1 MVEEKK
7 EKSMEQPEEQFNIQE
22 ILFRCLVHW
31 PWFVFSVIV
40 CIACAWGYLRLTT
53 PVYNISATVLI
64 KDDKKGGS
72 AGMLSGLESLGL
84 DGMISSSQNID
95 NEIEV
100 LRSKTIVKEVV
111 EDLGLYISYTDKDE
125 FPSRNMYK
133 TSPVQVSLTPQEA
146 DLLEKPMIVEMALQP
161 QGSLDVNVKIGD
173 DEYQKH
179 FEKLPAVFPTDKG
192 TLAFFLTPDSI
203 SSSKRILEETIASEK
218 TTRNITATIN
228 KPLAVAKGYCKN
240 MTIEPTSKTTS
251 VAVIS
256 LKNSNV
262 QRGKDFINK
271 LLEMYNIN
279 TNNDKNEV
287 AQKTAEFINDRIA
300 IINEELGSTEEKLE
314 NFKRQSGLM
323 NMSDAQ
329 VYVQES
335 SEYEKKRSEIGT
347 QFSLME
353 YLKDYVNNPSH
364 QDDVIPANIG
374 VTDVTLSALINKYN
388 ELVLQRNRLLRSS
401 PATNPVI
408 VKLNNNLTA
417 MRANITST
425 INTVYNGLMI
435 SKQDVDRQMKKYT
448 NRVNS
453 APTQERTFTNIS
465 RQQELKSSLY
475 LLLLKKR
482 EENSIALAATADK
495 AKVIDSAVISGP
507 ISPNYSLMRS
517 LSIAVGL
524 LLPIIVITL
533 INFFRYRIE
542 GHSDVEKLTRVPI
555 LCDIPLER
563 DMRKTKSSLIVQEG
577 ENANSLMTEVFCN
590 LRTNLQFLLGKAD
603 HNVILV
609 TSTISGEGKT
619 FVATN
624 LAVSLSLLDKRVVV
638 VGLDIRRPKLLE
650 CFGFSHEE
658 MKAKKGIT
666 NYLSSSNV
674 DLHSLLIPI
683 KDNSN
688 LYILPA
694 GTIPPN
700 PAELIARPALDEAIK
715 CLAEEFDYVILD
727 SAPVGLVSDAL
738 IANRLADATLYICRA
753 DYSHKNDFELI
764 NDLKKKQKL
773 PEMAIVVNGINMKKK
788 KYGYYY
794 GYGKRDYNGYYSK
807 GK

>member
-1 MVEEKK
+1 MKLLTEELDGVVDNSNELKRVLLDYLSYWK
-7 EKSMEQPEEQFNIQE
+7 
-22 ILFRCLVHW
+22 
-31 PWFVFSVIV
+31 WFVLSVLFCV
-40 CIACAWGYLRLTT
+40 AGVWGYLHYTT
-53 PVYNISATVLI
+53 PVYRVSTTIMINDEVQNGNNEAMMALTDIGYLSSTKNIGSEMELLRSRTIVEQVVKEMKLYTTYQIEENFITRELYSNSPVCVDMKLEDLEKLNYGFSFDIIQESDKVLQIFGTIAGKDITQRISQLPTIIETPLGELTIALRPDTPPIYGHNITVIIIPPLQTAIAYSSGLRLTASELSSSIITVSRNSTLPQRDRIFLDKLI
-64 KDDKKGGS
+64 EAYNKDANDDKKRV
-72 AGMLSGLESLGL
+72 A
-84 DGMISSSQNID
+84 
-95 NEIEV
+95 
-100 LRSKTIVKEVV
+100 
-111 EDLGLYISYTDKDE
+111 
-125 FPSRNMYK
+125 
-133 TSPVQVSLTPQEA
+133 
-146 DLLEKPMIVEMALQP
+146 
-161 QGSLDVNVKIGD
+161 
-173 DEYQKH
+173 
-179 FEKLPAVFPTDKG
+179 
-192 TLAFFLTPDSI
+192 
-203 SSSKRILEETIASEK
+203 
-218 TTRNITATIN
+218 TR
-228 KPLAVAKGYCKN
+228 
-240 MTIEPTSKTTS
+240 
-251 VAVIS
+251 
-256 LKNSNV
+256 
-262 QRGKDFINK
+262 
-271 LLEMYNIN
+271 
-279 TNNDKNEV
+279 
-287 AQKTAEFINDRIA
+287 TAEFINDRIA

-335 SEYEKKRSEIGT
+335 SEYEKKRSEIIT

-364 QDDVIPANIG
+364 QDDVIPTNIG

-417 MRANITST
+417 MRTNITST
-425 INTVYNGLMI
+425 INTIYNGLMI
-435 SKQDVDRQMKKYT
+435 SKQDVDRQMRKYT
-448 NRVNS
+448 SRVNS

-507 ISPNYSLMRS
+507 ISPDYSLMRS
-517 LSIAVGL
+517 LSVAIGL

-555 LCDIPLER
+555 LCDIPLEHNMKKKR
-563 DMRKTKSSLIVQEG
+563 TSLIVQKG
-577 ENANSLMTEVFCN
+577 ENTNSLMTEVFCS
-590 LRTNLQFLLGKAD
+590 LRTNLQFLLGKAN

-609 TSTISGEGKT
+609 TSTISSEGKT

-650 CFGFSHEE
+650 CFGFSYEE
-658 MKAKKGIT
+658 IKVTKGIT
-666 NYLSSSNV
+666 NYLSNNDI
-674 DLHSLLIPI
+674 DLHTLLIPI
-683 KDNSN
+683 KNNSN

-700 PAELIARPALDEAIK
+700 PAELIARPVLDEAIK

-738 IANRLADATLYICRA
+738 IASRLADVTLYICRA

>member
-1 MVEEKK
+1 M
-7 EKSMEQPEEQFNIQE
+7 
-22 ILFRCLVHW
+22 
-31 PWFVFSVIV
+31 
-40 CIACAWGYLRLTT
+40 
-53 PVYNISATVLI
+53 
-64 KDDKKGGS
+64 
-72 AGMLSGLESLGL
+72 
-84 DGMISSSQNID
+84 
-95 NEIEV
+95 
-100 LRSKTIVKEVV
+100 
-111 EDLGLYISYTDKDE
+111 
-125 FPSRNMYK
+125 
-133 TSPVQVSLTPQEA
+133 
-146 DLLEKPMIVEMALQP
+146 
-161 QGSLDVNVKIGD
+161 
-173 DEYQKH
+173 
-179 FEKLPAVFPTDKG
+179 
-192 TLAFFLTPDSI
+192 
-203 SSSKRILEETIASEK
+203 
-218 TTRNITATIN
+218 
-228 KPLAVAKGYCKN
+228 
-240 MTIEPTSKTTS
+240 
-251 VAVIS
+251 
-256 LKNSNV
+256 
-262 QRGKDFINK
+262 
-271 LLEMYNIN
+271 
-279 TNNDKNEV
+279 
-287 AQKTAEFINDRIA
+287 
-300 IINEELGSTEEKLE
+300 
-314 NFKRQSGLM
+314 
-323 NMSDAQ
+323 
-329 VYVQES
+329 
-335 SEYEKKRSEIGT
+335 
-347 QFSLME
+347 
-353 YLKDYVNNPSH
+353 
-364 QDDVIPANIG
+364 
-374 VTDVTLSALINKYN
+374 
-388 ELVLQRNRLLRSS
+388 
-401 PATNPVI
+401 
-408 VKLNNNLTA
+408 
-417 MRANITST
+417 
-425 INTVYNGLMI
+425 
-435 SKQDVDRQMKKYT
+435 
-448 NRVNS
+448 
-453 APTQERTFTNIS
+453 
-465 RQQELKSSLY
+465 
-475 LLLLKKR
+475 
-482 EENSIALAATADK
+482 
-495 AKVIDSAVISGP
+495 
-507 ISPNYSLMRS
+507 
-517 LSIAVGL
+517 
-524 LLPIIVITL
+524 
-533 INFFRYRIE
+533 
-542 GHSDVEKLTRVPI
+542 EKLTRVPI

>member
-1 MVEEKK
+1 MRLLTEEELEGRIDNSNDLKRIFSDYLSYWK
-7 EKSMEQPEEQFNIQE
+7 WF
-22 ILFRCLVHW
+22 IL
-31 PWFVFSVIV
+31 SVV
-40 CIACAWGYLRLTT
+40 LCVAGVWVYLRYAT
-53 PVYNISATVLI
+53 PVYRVSTTIMINDEVQGGNNEAMMALTDIGYLSSTKNIGSEMELLRSRTIVEQVVKEMKLYITYQIEENFAMRELYFNSPVCVEMKPEDLEKLNYGFSFNVVQESDKILQVSGIVAGKDITKCISQLPTIIETPLGELTISLRPDVHPLYGQDITVTVMPTLQTAMSYSAGLGLTASELSNSIITVSKSTTFPQRDKVFLDKLI
-64 KDDKKGGS
+64 EAYNRDANDDKK
-72 AGMLSGLESLGL
+72 
-84 DGMISSSQNID
+84 
-95 NEIEV
+95 
-100 LRSKTIVKEVV
+100 R
-111 EDLGLYISYTDKDE
+111 
-125 FPSRNMYK
+125 
-133 TSPVQVSLTPQEA
+133 
-146 DLLEKPMIVEMALQP
+146 
-161 QGSLDVNVKIGD
+161 
-173 DEYQKH
+173 
-179 FEKLPAVFPTDKG
+179 
-192 TLAFFLTPDSI
+192 
-203 SSSKRILEETIASEK
+203 
-218 TTRNITATIN
+218 
-228 KPLAVAKGYCKN
+228 
-240 MTIEPTSKTTS
+240 
-251 VAVIS
+251 
-256 LKNSNV
+256 
-262 QRGKDFINK
+262 
-271 LLEMYNIN
+271 
-279 TNNDKNEV
+279 V

-563 DMRKTKSSLIVQEG
+563 DMRKNKSSLIVQEG

-715 CLAEEFDYVILD
+715 CLAKEFDYVILD

-738 IANRLADATLYICRA
+738 IASRLADATLYICRA

>member
-1 MVEEKK
+1 MRLLTEEELEGRIDNSNDLKR
-7 EKSMEQPEEQFNIQE
+7 
-22 ILFRCLVHW
+22 ILSDYLSYW
-31 PWFVFSVIV
+31 KWFILSVV
-40 CIACAWGYLRLTT
+40 LCMAGVWVYLRYAT
-53 PVYNISATVLI
+53 PVYRVSTTIMINDEVQGGNNEAMMALTDIGYLSSTKNIGSEMELLRSRTIVEQVVKEMKLYITYQIEENFAMRELYFNSPVCVEMKPEDLEKLNYGFSFNVVQESDKILQVSGIVAGKDITKRISQLPTIIETPLGELTISLRPDVHPLYGQDITVTVMPTLQTAMSYSAGLGLTASELSNSIITVSKSTTFPQRDKVFLDKLI
-64 KDDKKGGS
+64 EAYNRDANDDKK
-72 AGMLSGLESLGL
+72 
-84 DGMISSSQNID
+84 
-95 NEIEV
+95 
-100 LRSKTIVKEVV
+100 R
-111 EDLGLYISYTDKDE
+111 
-125 FPSRNMYK
+125 
-133 TSPVQVSLTPQEA
+133 
-146 DLLEKPMIVEMALQP
+146 
-161 QGSLDVNVKIGD
+161 
-173 DEYQKH
+173 
-179 FEKLPAVFPTDKG
+179 
-192 TLAFFLTPDSI
+192 
-203 SSSKRILEETIASEK
+203 
-218 TTRNITATIN
+218 
-228 KPLAVAKGYCKN
+228 
-240 MTIEPTSKTTS
+240 
-251 VAVIS
+251 
-256 LKNSNV
+256 
-262 QRGKDFINK
+262 
-271 LLEMYNIN
+271 
-279 TNNDKNEV
+279 V

-563 DMRKTKSSLIVQEG
+563 DMRKNKSSLIVQEG

-738 IANRLADATLYICRA
+738 IASRLADATLYICRA

>member
-1 MVEEKK
+1 MRLLTEEELEGRIDNSNDLKR
-7 EKSMEQPEEQFNIQE
+7 
-22 ILFRCLVHW
+22 ILSDYLSYW
-31 PWFVFSVIV
+31 KWFILSVV
-40 CIACAWGYLRLTT
+40 LCVAGVWVYLRYAT
-53 PVYNISATVLI
+53 PVYRVSITIMINDEVQGGNNEAMMALTDIGYLSSTKNIGSEMELLRSRTIVEQVVKEMKLYITYQIEENFAMRELYFNSPVCVEMKPEDLEKLNYGFSFNVVQESDKILQISGIVAGKDITKRISQLPTIIETPLGELTISLRPDAHPLYGQDITVTVMPPLQTAMSYSAGLGLTASELSNSIITVSKSTTFPQRDKVFLDKLI
-64 KDDKKGGS
+64 EAYNRDANDDKK
-72 AGMLSGLESLGL
+72 
-84 DGMISSSQNID
+84 
-95 NEIEV
+95 
-100 LRSKTIVKEVV
+100 R
-111 EDLGLYISYTDKDE
+111 
-125 FPSRNMYK
+125 
-133 TSPVQVSLTPQEA
+133 
-146 DLLEKPMIVEMALQP
+146 
-161 QGSLDVNVKIGD
+161 
-173 DEYQKH
+173 
-179 FEKLPAVFPTDKG
+179 
-192 TLAFFLTPDSI
+192 
-203 SSSKRILEETIASEK
+203 
-218 TTRNITATIN
+218 
-228 KPLAVAKGYCKN
+228 
-240 MTIEPTSKTTS
+240 
-251 VAVIS
+251 
-256 LKNSNV
+256 
-262 QRGKDFINK
+262 
-271 LLEMYNIN
+271 
-279 TNNDKNEV
+279 V

-507 ISPNYSLMRS
+507 ISPNYSLIRS

-555 LCDIPLER
+555 LCDIPLGR
-563 DMRKTKSSLIVQEG
+563 DIKKNKSSLIVQEG

-666 NYLSSSNV
+666 NYLSSSNI
-674 DLHSLLIPI
+674 DLHSLLISI

-727 SAPVGLVSDAL
+727 SAPVGLVSDTL
-738 IANRLADATLYICRA
+738 IASRLADATLYICRA

>member
-1 MVEEKK
+1 MRVLTEEELDGIVDNSNDLKR
-7 EKSMEQPEEQFNIQE
+7 
-22 ILFRCLVHW
+22 ILSDYLSYW
-31 PWFVFSVIV
+31 KWFILSVVLCVAGGWI
-40 CIACAWGYLRLTT
+40 YLRYAT
-53 PVYNISATVLI
+53 PVYRVSTTIMINDEVQSGSNEAMMALTDIGYLSSTKNVGSEMELLRSRTIVEQVVKDMKLYTSYQIEENFATRELYFTSPVCVEMKQEDLEKLNYGFSFTITQESDKTLQVNGTVAGKDIARHISQLPTIIETPLGGLTISLRPDTRPLYGQSITVSVMPSLQTAINYSAGLGLTASELSTSIITVSKSTTFPQRDKIFLDKLI
-64 KDDKKGGS
+64 EAYNKDANDDKK
-72 AGMLSGLESLGL
+72 
-84 DGMISSSQNID
+84 
-95 NEIEV
+95 
-100 LRSKTIVKEVV
+100 R
-111 EDLGLYISYTDKDE
+111 
-125 FPSRNMYK
+125 
-133 TSPVQVSLTPQEA
+133 
-146 DLLEKPMIVEMALQP
+146 
-161 QGSLDVNVKIGD
+161 
-173 DEYQKH
+173 
-179 FEKLPAVFPTDKG
+179 
-192 TLAFFLTPDSI
+192 
-203 SSSKRILEETIASEK
+203 
-218 TTRNITATIN
+218 
-228 KPLAVAKGYCKN
+228 
-240 MTIEPTSKTTS
+240 
-251 VAVIS
+251 
-256 LKNSNV
+256 
-262 QRGKDFINK
+262 
-271 LLEMYNIN
+271 
-279 TNNDKNEV
+279 V
-287 AQKTAEFINDRIA
+287 AQKTAEFINERIA

-353 YLKDYVNNPSH
+353 YLKDYINNPTH

-408 VKLNNNLTA
+408 VKLKNNLTA

-435 SKQDVDRQMKKYT
+435 SKQDIDRQMRKYT

-495 AKVIDSAVISGP
+495 AKVIDSAVVSGP
-507 ISPNYSLMRS
+507 ISPNYSLIRA
-517 LSIAVGL
+517 LSVVVGL

-542 GHSDVEKLTRVPI
+542 GHADVEKLARVPI
-555 LCDIPLER
+555 LGDIPLER
-563 DMRKTKSSLIVQEG
+563 SLRKSKTSLIVQEG
-577 ENANSLMTEVFCN
+577 ENVNALMTEVFCG
-590 LRTNLQFLLGKAD
+590 LRTNLQFLLGKAN

-624 LAVSLSLLDKRVVV
+624 LAVSLALLDKRVAV

-658 MKAKKGIT
+658 IKGQKGIT
-666 NYLSSSNV
+666 NYLSDNSI
-674 DLHSLLIPI
+674 DLHALLISA
-683 KDNSN
+683 KNNSN

-700 PAELIARPALDEAIK
+700 PAELIARPALDTAIK
-715 CLAEEFDYVILD
+715 LLAEEFDYVILD

-738 IANRLADATLYICRA
+738 IASRLADITLYICRA
-753 DYSHKNDFELI
+753 DYSHKSDFDLI

-773 PEMAIVVNGINMKKK
+773 PEMAIIVNGINMKKK

-794 GYGKRDYNGYYSK
+794 GYGQRDYRGYYSK
-807 GK
+807 GR

>member
-1 MVEEKK
+1 MRLLTEEELEGRIDNSNDLKR
-7 EKSMEQPEEQFNIQE
+7 
-22 ILFRCLVHW
+22 ILSDYLSYW
-31 PWFVFSVIV
+31 KWFILSVV
-40 CIACAWGYLRLTT
+40 LCVAGVWVYLRYAT
-53 PVYNISATVLI
+53 PVYRVSTTIMINDEVQGGNNEAMMALTDIGYLSSTKNIGSEMELLRSRTIVEQVVKEMKLYITYQIEENFTMRELYFNSPVCVELKPEDLEKLNYGFSFNVVQESDKILQVSGIVAGKDITKRISQLPTIIETPLGELTISLRPDAHPLYGQDITVTVMPPLQTAMSYSAGLGLTASELSNSIITVSKSTTFPQRDKVFLDKLI
-64 KDDKKGGS
+64 EAYNRDANDDKK
-72 AGMLSGLESLGL
+72 
-84 DGMISSSQNID
+84 
-95 NEIEV
+95 
-100 LRSKTIVKEVV
+100 R
-111 EDLGLYISYTDKDE
+111 
-125 FPSRNMYK
+125 
-133 TSPVQVSLTPQEA
+133 
-146 DLLEKPMIVEMALQP
+146 
-161 QGSLDVNVKIGD
+161 
-173 DEYQKH
+173 
-179 FEKLPAVFPTDKG
+179 
-192 TLAFFLTPDSI
+192 
-203 SSSKRILEETIASEK
+203 
-218 TTRNITATIN
+218 
-228 KPLAVAKGYCKN
+228 
-240 MTIEPTSKTTS
+240 
-251 VAVIS
+251 
-256 LKNSNV
+256 
-262 QRGKDFINK
+262 
-271 LLEMYNIN
+271 
-279 TNNDKNEV
+279 V

-517 LSIAVGL
+517 LSIVVGL

-563 DMRKTKSSLIVQEG
+563 DMRKNKSSLIVQEG

-738 IANRLADATLYICRA
+738 IASRLADATLYICRA

>member
-1 MVEEKK
+1 MRLLTEEELEGRIDNSNDLKR
-7 EKSMEQPEEQFNIQE
+7 
-22 ILFRCLVHW
+22 ILSDYLSYW
-31 PWFVFSVIV
+31 KWFILSVV
-40 CIACAWGYLRLTT
+40 LCVAGVWVYLRYAT
-53 PVYNISATVLI
+53 PVYRVSTTIMINDEVQGGNNEAMMALTDIGYLSSTKNIGSEMELLRSRTIVEQVVKEMKLYITYQIEENFAMRELYFNSPVCVEMKPEDLEKLNYGFSFNVVQESDKILQISGIVAGKDITKRISQLPTIIETPLGELTISLRPDAHPLYGQDITVTVMPPLQTAMSYSAGLGLTASELSNSIITVSKSTTFPQRDKVFLDKLI
-64 KDDKKGGS
+64 EAYNRDANDDKK
-72 AGMLSGLESLGL
+72 
-84 DGMISSSQNID
+84 
-95 NEIEV
+95 
-100 LRSKTIVKEVV
+100 R
-111 EDLGLYISYTDKDE
+111 
-125 FPSRNMYK
+125 
-133 TSPVQVSLTPQEA
+133 
-146 DLLEKPMIVEMALQP
+146 
-161 QGSLDVNVKIGD
+161 
-173 DEYQKH
+173 
-179 FEKLPAVFPTDKG
+179 
-192 TLAFFLTPDSI
+192 
-203 SSSKRILEETIASEK
+203 
-218 TTRNITATIN
+218 
-228 KPLAVAKGYCKN
+228 
-240 MTIEPTSKTTS
+240 
-251 VAVIS
+251 
-256 LKNSNV
+256 
-262 QRGKDFINK
+262 
-271 LLEMYNIN
+271 
-279 TNNDKNEV
+279 V

-507 ISPNYSLMRS
+507 ISPNYSLIRS

-555 LCDIPLER
+555 LCDIPLGR
-563 DMRKTKSSLIVQEG
+563 DIKKNKSSLIVQEG

-666 NYLSSSNV
+666 NYLSSSNI
-674 DLHSLLIPI
+674 DLHSLLISI

-727 SAPVGLVSDAL
+727 SAPVGLVSDTL
-738 IANRLADATLYICRA
+738 IASRLADATLYICRA